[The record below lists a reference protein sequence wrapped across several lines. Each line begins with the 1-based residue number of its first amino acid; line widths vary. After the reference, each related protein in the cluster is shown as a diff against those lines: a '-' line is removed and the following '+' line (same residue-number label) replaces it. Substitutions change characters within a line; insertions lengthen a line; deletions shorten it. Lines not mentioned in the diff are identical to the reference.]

1 MGILGIGVDVVF
13 VPRITSLISRRGA
26 PRLASRILSV
36 SELSDWN
43 ASPPANQNRFLAVR
57 WAAKEAAYKALYPT
71 VKPTWKQLT
80 YRSLRASAKPTLEY
94 HPIVEDDQ
102 NNVGKLHV
110 SVSHDGAYIFASVV
124 VENSH

>member
-57 WAAKEAAYKALYPT
+57 LVHSSHRVYYLYERVFNP
-71 VKPTWKQLT
+71 
-80 YRSLRASAKPTLEY
+80 
-94 HPIVEDDQ
+94 
-102 NNVGKLHV
+102 V
-110 SVSHDGAYIFASVV
+110 SFI
-124 VENSH
+124 